1 MLKDDTAV
9 TGGTNKRGTFSVTL
23 FGAIFPHLLW
33 HILTAL
39 QPQIAP
45 SLSRGSVSEHH
56 VRGHPKPHEIC
67 QAISERQTVQVGKIF
82 LTTVVRTNFKI
93 FKLWGD
99 NIKRGLYVKKYRS
112 IYIYINMCVW
122 KHQQPCRTS
131 YTSFANHF

>member
-1 MLKDDTAV
+1 MLKDH

-23 FGAIFPHLLW
+23 FGAVFPHLLW

-82 LTTVVRTNFKI
+82 LTTVV
-93 FKLWGD
+93 
-99 NIKRGLYVKKYRS
+99 
-112 IYIYINMCVW
+112 
-122 KHQQPCRTS
+122 
-131 YTSFANHF
+131 